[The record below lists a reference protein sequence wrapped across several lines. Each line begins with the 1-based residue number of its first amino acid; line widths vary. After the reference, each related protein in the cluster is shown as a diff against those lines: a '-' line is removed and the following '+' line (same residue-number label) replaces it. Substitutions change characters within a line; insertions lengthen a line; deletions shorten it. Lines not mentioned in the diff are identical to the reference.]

1 MKIAAIIPCFNEEAS
16 IGSVVLALTNEVPDI
31 SIYVCDNGSTDRTVE
46 AAIASGATVLSEK
59 RKGKGN
65 AVRRLFRDIDADVYV
80 MIDGDNTYGTEMISE
95 AIQLI
100 ISGHDMVTGERM
112 LSTVNQRKGHAFGN
126 KLFTQLLR
134 TLFKVSSRDVF
145 SGLRIMSRR
154 LVKTFPC
161 LSLEFELE
169 AELEIFCARMRL
181 PVTGLPASIR
191 ERVNS
196 ESKLNTL
203 KDGAKICGLALRM
216 LHREYPLRVYLP
228 IFLVTEIVCLILLLP
243 LIWTYMETSLVP
255 RFPTLIILGVLAM
268 IGFLSLGIGL
278 VLKEITNSRYENRY
292 LRYLEVQSVNSNRHT
307 LF

>member
-16 IGSVVLALTNEVPDI
+16 IGSVVLALTNEIPGI
-31 SIYVCDNGSTDRTVE
+31 SIFVCDNGSTDRTVE
-46 AAIASGATVLSEK
+46 AAIASGATVLTEK

-80 MIDGDNTYGTEMISE
+80 MIDGDNTYGTGMISE

-100 ISGHDMVTGERM
+100 ASGHDMVTGERM

-126 KLFTQLLR
+126 KLFTKLLR
-134 TLFKVSSRDVF
+134 KLFGVSSRDVF
-145 SGLRIMSRR
+145 SGLRVMSKR

-181 PVTGLPASIR
+181 PVTGLPTSIR

-203 KDGAKICGLALRM
+203 KDGLKISALALRM
-216 LHREYPLRVYLP
+216 LHREYPLRLYLP
-228 IFLVTEIVCLILLLP
+228 IFALVEISCLLAAVPLLNTYLVTG
-243 LIWTYMETSLVP
+243 LVP
-255 RFPTLIILGVLAM
+255 RFPTLIILAAFAL
-268 IGFLSLGIGL
+268 IGFIGL
-278 VLKEITNSRYENRY
+278 GMGLILKEITNSRYENRY
-292 LRYLEVQSVNSNRHT
+292 LRYLDVQKE
-307 LF
+307 

>member
-1 MKIAAIIPCFNEEAS
+1 MKTAAIIPCFNEEAS
-16 IGSVVLALTNEVPDI
+16 IGSVVLALANEVPGI

-80 MIDGDNTYGTEMISE
+80 MIDGDNTYGTGIISE

-100 ISGHDMVTGERM
+100 ASGHDMVTGERM

-134 TLFKVSSRDVF
+134 SLFSVSSKDVF
-145 SGLRIMSRR
+145 SGLRVMSRR

-181 PVTGLPASIR
+181 PVSSLPTSIR

-196 ESKLNTL
+196 ESKLNTI
-203 KDGAKICGLALRM
+203 KDGLKISTLALRM
-216 LHREYPLRVYLP
+216 LHREYPLRLYLP
-228 IFLVTEIVCLILLLP
+228 LFALIEISCLLTSIP
-243 LIWTYMETSLVP
+243 LIRTYLNTGLVP
-255 RFPTLIILGVLAM
+255 RFPTLIILASVALVGFSSLAM
-268 IGFLSLGIGL
+268 GL
-278 VLKEITNSRYENRY
+278 ILKEITNSRYESRY
-292 LRYLEVQSVNSNRHT
+292 LRYLDIQGH
-307 LF
+307 